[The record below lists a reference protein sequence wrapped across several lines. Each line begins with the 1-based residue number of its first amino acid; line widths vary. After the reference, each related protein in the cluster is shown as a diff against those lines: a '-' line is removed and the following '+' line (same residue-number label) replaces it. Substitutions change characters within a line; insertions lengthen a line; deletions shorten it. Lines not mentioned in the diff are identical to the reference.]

1 MLKIGTI
8 IDGKYKILSE
18 VGHGG
23 MSTVYL
29 AINEKANKTWAVK
42 EVRKIGTKNLEVVRQ
57 SLLVET
63 DLLRK
68 LKHPNLPSIVDVID
82 DEENF
87 LIVMDFIEGNTLEKI
102 LLEQGAQRQEDVV
115 TWALQLCDVLSYL
128 HQREP
133 AIIYRDMKPSNIM
146 LQSDN
151 RVILIDFGTAREYKQ
166 EKSMDTTCLGTQGY
180 AAPEQFGGQGQTDAR
195 TDIYCLGAT
204 MYHLVTGHNPSKPP
218 YEMYPI
224 RYWNTQLSSGL
235 EAIIRKCTQKNPT
248 DRYQTVEEL
257 VYALQHYRDLDET
270 AMKKSKRKLYSFVAT
285 CMMAVVCLGISAGL
299 WFVAADKQ
307 QEEYAYALQL
317 AQRTTNDEETMNA
330 YMNAIQINPLGQ
342 EAYQGLYEQAIED
355 GVFTVEE
362 EWYVLQLLADTE
374 KKLQSFATQ
383 KPEAYADFC
392 FSIGN
397 AYWFYYEQE
406 ESRQA
411 NASSWFGTAME
422 LYAQQK
428 DRQVEYRRCV
438 LYTEIGSFYKKLLT
452 IQREGADAGIYAEYW
467 RNLVMLKASYDENP
481 DRDVIILR
489 MYQEM
494 ITRSMEYAKYLQEDG
509 VTRQELLD
517 VYDEIL
523 VNTMRMK
530 SYANAMLMEE
540 IGEVEQLME
549 MAHTLID
556 SVFI

>member
-42 EVRKIGTKNLEVVRQ
+42 EVRKTGAKNADVVRQ
-57 SLLVET
+57 SLIVEI
-63 DLLRK
+63 DLLKK
-68 LKHPNLPSIVDVID
+68 LKHQNLPSIVDVID
-82 DEENF
+82 DGENF
-87 LIVMDFIEGNTLEKI
+87 LIVMDFIEGNTLEKM
-102 LLEQGAQRQEDVV
+102 LLERGAQSQEDVV
-115 TWALQLCDVLSYL
+115 AWALQLCDVLSYL

-151 RVILIDFGTAREYKQ
+151 RVILIDFGTAREFKQ
-166 EKSMDTTCLGTQGY
+166 EKTMDTTCLGTQGY

-204 MYHLVTGHNPSKPP
+204 MYHLVTGHNPSQPP

-224 RYWNTQLSSGL
+224 RYWNAQLSSGL
-235 EAIIRKCTQKNPT
+235 ESIISKCTQKNPK

-257 VYALQHYRDLDET
+257 IYALKHYRDLDET
-270 AMKKSKRKLYSFVAT
+270 TMQKNKMKFYSFFAI
-285 CMMAVVCLGISAGL
+285 CILAVMCLCFGAGFH
-299 WFVAADKQ
+299 FVAIAKQ
-307 QEEYAYALQL
+307 KEEYAYMVQL
-317 AQRTTNDEETMNA
+317 AQRTTNDEEKMHV
-330 YMNAIQINPLGQ
+330 YMQAIQINPLGQ

-355 GVFTVEE
+355 GVFTIGEE
-362 EWYVLQLLADTE
+362 MYLLQLLADTE
-374 KKLQSFATQ
+374 KKMQSFAVQ
-383 KPEAYADFC
+383 MPNAYADFC

-411 NASSWFGTAME
+411 NATSWFATAME
-422 LYAQQK
+422 LYAKQE
-428 DRQVEYRRCV
+428 DRRVEYRRCQ
-438 LYTEIGSFYKKLLT
+438 LYTEIGTFYKKLLMA
-452 IQREGADAGIYAEYW
+452 QREGADAGIYADYW
-467 RNLVMLKASYDENP
+467 RNLVMLKSSYDESP

-494 ITRSMEYAKYLQEDG
+494 ITRSMEYAKYLKEDG
-509 VTRQELLD
+509 VTKQELFT
-517 VYDEIL
+517 VYDEMNVNIL
-523 VNTMRMK
+523 RMK
-530 SYANAMLMEE
+530 SYANVMLLEE
-540 IGEVEQLME
+540 IKEVEMLME
-549 MAHTLID
+549 MAHTLIS
-556 SVFI
+556 SVYT